1 MITREIKQHEL
12 ADADFAEERENTFFL
27 PPGQEVLL
35 HCRFNRTQRRTYVSE
50 RDYRRLPVKQQA
62 AFQANP
68 LNPRCFYADTADA
81 VLHAPAAPA
90 TTAAKKSV
98 SQKLAES
105 PSKPRRPR
113 RKPKPG
119 GGRGFN
125 WDSDLGEF
133 IFDELSNLEGYRVV
147 ETPQCLKVIDEATG
161 CRLDQHQLRALRTKL
176 GLDRGVPVPTRGRR
190 SNSIRLRVA

>member
-1 MITREIKQHEL
+1 MITREIRQHEF
-12 ADADFAEERENTFFL
+12 ADADFGEERENTFFL
-27 PPGQEVLL
+27 STGQEVRLR
-35 HCRFNRTQRRTYVSE
+35 CRYNSTQQRTYISE
-50 RDYRRLPVKQQA
+50 RDYLKLALKQQA
-62 AFQANP
+62 AFQANT
-68 LNPRCFYADTADA
+68 LNPRCFYCAPADA

-190 SNSIRLRVA
+190 SSSIRLRVA

>member
-90 TTAAKKSV
+90 TAARKSTARR
-98 SQKLAES
+98 LAAS
-105 PSKPRRPR
+105 PSKPRGTGSRGLGRP
-113 RKPKPG
+113 
-119 GGRGFN
+119 F
-125 WDSDLGEF
+125 SLESETAQF
-133 IFDELSNLEGYRVV
+133 AVDELEHLDGYKVELTPNGVRVFNTSTGDRMDRASV
-147 ETPQCLKVIDEATG
+147 LALK
-161 CRLDQHQLRALRTKL
+161 TKL
-176 GLDRGVPVPTRGRR
+176 DLDRGIAVPAGGRR
-190 SNSIRLRVA
+190 SSSIRLRVA